1 MADQATLKM
10 NGPGVSRGTAPE
22 AGSGQSS
29 ASNGNGNGTGV
40 VTSIA
45 ELGENLLSLSELQA
59 RLAAAEMKQNLE
71 AAKVSAPVLLAGAV
85 LGVAS
90 VPLVLAGIAE
100 LLVSEMGMKRGY
112 AFLGVAVVSLVVAG
126 ICVVIGN
133 KALTRSLVGFPL
145 SSEELTRN
153 LNWVRTIILHSGRS
167 AKAGRR

>member
-10 NGPGVSRGTAPE
+10 NGPGASRGTTPE
-22 AGSGQSS
+22 SGSGYSS
-29 ASNGNGNGTGV
+29 AANGNDNGTGV

-71 AAKVSAPVLLAGAV
+71 AAKANAPVLLV
-85 LGVAS
+85 GVVIGLAS

-112 AFLGVAVVSLVVAG
+112 AFLGVAVVSLAIAG

-133 KALTRSLVGFPL
+133 NALRRSLAGFPL

-153 LNWVRTIILHSGRS
+153 LNWVRTIMLHSGRS